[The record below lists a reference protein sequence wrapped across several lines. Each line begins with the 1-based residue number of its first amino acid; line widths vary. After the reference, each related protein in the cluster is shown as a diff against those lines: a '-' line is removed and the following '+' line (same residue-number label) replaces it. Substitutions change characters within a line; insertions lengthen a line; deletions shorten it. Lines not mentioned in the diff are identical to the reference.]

1 MSSEQLE
8 RQTEQNRAEVELTID
23 ELRARLTP
31 GQIVDEILSYGRD
44 GGRQFTANLGRQ
56 ISNNPLPVTL
66 IGAGLAW
73 FLFGQNANAS
83 ASSPSYRNQKAG
95 YDVRGMA
102 GHAGDAARDAAG
114 GMRDAASG
122 VRDAAEDAYDS
133 VRHAAESA
141 GSAVSDTARSFG
153 ENASSTYHAASSK
166 VSDLAAKAGNK
177 ASEMEHKAL
186 MATHDIVDQV
196 KAQPLM
202 LIGLGLVLGAAIG
215 AAFPATEL
223 ENRVLGDTA
232 DDVKREAKQVAS
244 DQMDKAKDF
253 AAEQLDKTK
262 DAAQEFVDDAL
273 NTPGNGAGQSNAMP
287 RPPQQ
292 FG

>member
-1 MSSEQLE
+1 MIPSEQLE

-23 ELRARLTP
+23 ELRARLSP

-73 FLFGQNANAS
+73 FLFGKDANAS
-83 ASSPSYRNQKAG
+83 ASGASYRDQSTG
-95 YDVRGMA
+95 YDVRGMS
-102 GHAGDAARDAAG
+102 GQAGDAARGAAT
-114 GMRDAASG
+114 G
-122 VRDAAEDAYDS
+122 VRQAAEDAYDS

-141 GSAVSDTARSFG
+141 GSAVSDTARSVG
-153 ENASSTYHAASSK
+153 ETASSTYHAASSK
-166 VSDLAAKAGNK
+166 VSDMAAKTGSK
-177 ASEMEHKAL
+177 ASEIEHKAL
-186 MATHDIVDQV
+186 MATHDLVDQV

-202 LIGLGLVLGAAIG
+202 LIGIGLMLGAAIG
-215 AAFPATEL
+215 AAFPASAL
-223 ENRVLGDTA
+223 ENRVMGDTA
-232 DDVKREAKQVAS
+232 DDVKREAKHVAS
-244 DQMDKAKDF
+244 EQMDKAKDF

-262 DAAQEFVDDAL
+262 DAAQEFVDDAV
-273 NTPGNGAGQSNAMP
+273 NTPGNGAGQSDAMS
-287 RPPQQ
+287 RPTQQ